1 MEIIKILIADDSV
14 QIVDMMK
21 KQISLIEGVEI
32 VATAYDGQDEVNKIR
47 EFRPDLVFTDN
58 QMPKLNGIDVIE
70 LIKNSEYKI
79 KTEFVIIT
87 GDRDSELIK
96 RANALNVI
104 RLLNKP
110 VEYRVIEDII
120 EEFKSLKES
129 KQEDEIK
136 IEEKIKNKDSFIKS
150 FIKKLKGK
158 ED

>member
-14 QIVDMMK
+14 QTVDMMK

-32 VATAYDGQDEVNKIR
+32 VATAYDGQDEVDKIR

-70 LIKNSEYKI
+70 LIKNSEDKI

-96 RANALNVI
+96 RANDLNVI

-120 EEFKSLKES
+120 EEFKSFKDR

-136 IEEKIKNKDSFIKS
+136 IEEKIKNKDSFIKA

-158 ED
+158 KD